1 MKKPDWYRRT
11 TWTPDDQ
18 AAFEAHLKR
27 SRTSFHKAQY
37 LRIQAT
43 HLQQVGTDSML
54 HAAVELLD
62 RMIHD
67 YPEASQLS
75 SAWQQRGQCLVDLG
89 RHDEA
94 IEAFRGALQAQRKA
108 PGWRNEAHL
117 DLGELIV
124 QLRRRELYPEAIRAL
139 TEFGGEE
146 VFPVSVYRHAVTR
159 ALIADAMGESATAR
173 GYAQQALAAAA
184 KDESPFRYH
193 RNLGLVRF
201 VDPDVLAKL
210 RELCAA

>member
-1 MKKPDWYRRT
+1 MRKPEWYRRT
-11 TWTPDDQ
+11 TWTSDDKTD
-18 AAFEAHLKR
+18 FEAHLKR

-37 LRIQAT
+37 LRIQAV
-43 HLQQVGTDSML
+43 HLQQVGTDSLL
-54 HAAVELLD
+54 HAAMELLD
-62 RMIHD
+62 RMIRD

-75 SAWQQRGQCLVDLG
+75 SAWQQRGQCSVDLG
-89 RHDEA
+89 RHHDA
-94 IEAFRGALQAQRKA
+94 IDAFRAALQVQRQA

-124 QLRRRELYPEAIRAL
+124 QLRQRELYPEAIQAL
-139 TEFGGEE
+139 AEFGGGE

-159 ALIADAMGESATAR
+159 ALIADAMGETATAR

-193 RNLGLVRF
+193 RKLGLVRF
-201 VDPDVLAKL
+201 VDPDVLARL